1 MKKNTMKKAT
11 VVLLTSTI
19 LFTGCAQ
26 KDPERYNN
34 YENTQKGVGIG
45 AFLGAL
51 IGAVASGGNHA
62 KGAVIGGVVGG
73 ALGGTIGY
81 SMDEQAGQIAKE
93 LDEKV
98 DNTPQAVVNP
108 DNDIVISNT
117 QKYVKIMLRDKMVF
131 DTNSSIPTQEAA
143 RKIEKISNV
152 LTKYPD
158 TIVQVVGFTDSRGT
172 YEYNQKLSEQ
182 RAKSVGDIFYNNGIQ
197 NQIYS
202 KGCSY
207 NKPIVPNKTKE
218 DMALNRR
225 VEIYL
230 YPNTESVID
239 TCSNQ

>member
-1 MKKNTMKKAT
+1 MKKVTIKQISVA
-11 VVLLTSTI
+11 LLASTL
-19 LFTGCAQ
+19 LFTGCSQ

-34 YENTQKGVGIG
+34 YENTKKSAAIG
-45 AFLGAL
+45 TFVGAL
-51 IGAVASGGNHA
+51 IGAIASKNHA
-62 KGAVIGGVVGG
+62 KGAVVGG
-73 ALGGTIGY
+73 AIGATLGGSIGY
-81 SMDEQAGQIAKE
+81 SMDEQAGEIAKE
-93 LDEKV
+93 LEVEV
-98 DNTPQAVVNP
+98 DNTPQALINP
-108 DNDIVISNT
+108 DKDLTISNT
-117 QKYVKIMLRDKMVF
+117 DNYVKIMLRDSMVF

-152 LTKYPD
+152 LTKYPN
-158 TIVQVVGFTDSRGT
+158 TIVQVVGFTDSRGS

-207 NKPIVPNKTKE
+207 NKPLTPNKTKE

-230 YPNTESVID
+230 YADVTSVID
-239 TCSNQ
+239 ACTNQ